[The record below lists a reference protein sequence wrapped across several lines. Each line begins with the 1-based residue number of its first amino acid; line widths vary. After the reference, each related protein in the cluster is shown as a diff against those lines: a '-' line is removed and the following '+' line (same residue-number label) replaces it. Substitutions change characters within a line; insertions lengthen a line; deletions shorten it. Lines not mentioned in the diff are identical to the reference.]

1 MRIIKPTRVKL
12 WAVEYVDAAGPLL
25 VWLEIASR
33 ADWATIDDVRQQF
46 PHADGVKVRSGET
59 VTVFNIGG
67 NKYRLVVAIK
77 YQWRTVYVLRFMT
90 HAEYGKGRWKDQ
102 L

>member
-1 MRIIKPTRVKL
+1 VRIIKPKRVKA
-12 WAVEYVDAAGPLL
+12 WAGEYPDAAGSLW
-25 VWLEIASR
+25 VWLEIATR
-33 ADWATIDDVRQQF
+33 ADWASIDDVRQQY

-77 YQWRTVYVLRFMT
+77 YPWRTVYVLRFLT
-90 HAEYGKGRWKDQ
+90 HAQYGKGRWKDQ